1 MLEWKIC
8 QLEIF
13 TFGDNGQVALGH
25 VDLVSGK
32 WLGLIPGYLFRKT
45 GTDSVYHADSEDTD
59 ILVEFTGNSIMKFL
73 THAILTPSKS
83 KFWTVFRSQ
92 NSTYKYLMTS
102 NNPE

>member
-45 GTDSVYHADSEDTD
+45 GTDSVYHAESEDTD
-59 ILVEFTGNSIMKFL
+59 ILVEFTFDYETFDPCNFNLIKIQ
-73 THAILTPSKS
+73 ILDSFS
-83 KFWTVFRSQ
+83 F
-92 NSTYKYLMTS
+92 
-102 NNPE
+102 PEQPTNI